1 MNKIIEFVKKELLC
15 DNSGHN
21 FQHIERVVK
30 NASYLIKHE
39 GGNEKIIITA
49 CYLHDVID
57 HKLFED
63 VDAQKV
69 KIINL
74 LIDNN
79 YLPSEIDEV
88 IAIIDSVSFSKGNVN
103 ECNNLNLKIVRDA
116 DRLDALGAIGIVRTI
131 EYGNSKNR
139 LFYEEANLDRTKIGV
154 IFKDSTNTS
163 LSHFYDKLL
172 KLKDLMH
179 TSTAKKMAEKRHKF
193 LLIFLEEFYEELN

>member
-1 MNKIIEFVKKELLC
+1 MNKIIDFVKKELSC

-21 FQHIERVVK
+21 YQHIERVVK
-30 NASYLIKHE
+30 NASYLIKYE

-57 HKLFED
+57 HKLFD
-63 VDAQKV
+63 NLDIQKD
-69 KIINL
+69 KIIKI

-79 YLPSEIDEV
+79 YLPCEIEE
-88 IAIIDSVSFSKGNVN
+88 IIDIIENVSFSKGNIN
-103 ECNNLNLKIVRDA
+103 ECDNLNLKIVRDA

-139 LFYEEANLDRTKIGV
+139 LFYEEENLDRTKIGV

-179 TSTAKKMAEKRHKF
+179 TSTAKIMAEKRHEF
-193 LLIFLEEFYEELN
+193 LLIFLEEFYREV

>member
-1 MNKIIEFVKKELLC
+1 MNKIIDFAKEELSC

-30 NASYLIKHE
+30 NASYLIKYE

-57 HKLFED
+57 HKLFD
-63 VDAQKV
+63 NLDIQKD
-69 KIINL
+69 KIIKI

-79 YLPSEIDEV
+79 YLPCEIEE
-88 IAIIDSVSFSKGNVN
+88 IIDIIENVSFSKGNIN
-103 ECNNLNLKIVRDA
+103 ECDNLNLKIVRDA

-139 LFYEEANLDRTKIGV
+139 LFYEEENLNRSNNLVK
-154 IFKDSTNTS
+154 FNNSTNTS

-179 TSTAKKMAEKRHKF
+179 TSTAKTMAAKRHEF
-193 LLIFLEEFYEELN
+193 LLIFLEEFYREV

>member
-1 MNKIIEFVKKELLC
+1 MNKIIDFVKKELSC

-21 FQHIERVVK
+21 YQHIERVVK
-30 NASYLIKHE
+30 NALYLIKYE

-57 HKLFED
+57 HKLFD
-63 VDAQKV
+63 NLDIQKD
-69 KIINL
+69 KIIKI

-79 YLPSEIDEV
+79 YLPCEIEE
-88 IAIIDSVSFSKGNVN
+88 IIDIIENVSFSKGNIN
-103 ECNNLNLKIVRDA
+103 ECDNLNLKIVRDA

-139 LFYEEANLDRTKIGV
+139 LFYEEENLNRSNNLVK
-154 IFKDSTNTS
+154 FNNSTNTS

-179 TSTAKKMAEKRHKF
+179 TSTAKTMAAKRHEF
-193 LLIFLEEFYEELN
+193 LLIFLEEFYREV

>member
-79 YLPSEIDEV
+79 YLPSEIDEI

>member
-1 MNKIIEFVKKELLC
+1 MNKIIDFVKEELSC

-30 NASYLIKHE
+30 NASYLIKYE

-57 HKLFED
+57 HKLFD
-63 VDAQKV
+63 NLDIQKD
-69 KIINL
+69 KIIKI

-79 YLPSEIDEV
+79 YLPCEIEE
-88 IAIIDSVSFSKGNVN
+88 IIDIIENVSFSKGNIN
-103 ECNNLNLKIVRDA
+103 ECDNLNLKIVRDA

-139 LFYEEANLDRTKIGV
+139 LFYEEENLNRSNNLVK
-154 IFKDSTNTS
+154 FNNSTNTS

-179 TSTAKKMAEKRHKF
+179 TSTAKTMAAKRHEF
-193 LLIFLEEFYEELN
+193 LLIFLEEFYREV

>member
-1 MNKIIEFVKKELLC
+1 MNKIIEFVKRELSC

-30 NASYLIKHE
+30 NALYLIKHE

-57 HKLFED
+57 HKLFD
-63 VDAQKV
+63 NLDFQKD
-69 KIINL
+69 KILKI

-79 YLPSEIDEV
+79 YLPCEIDE
-88 IAIIDSVSFSKGNVN
+88 IIDIIENVSFSKGHVN
-103 ECNNLNLKIVRDA
+103 ECDNLNLKIVRDA
-116 DRLDALGAIGIVRTI
+116 DRLDALGAIGVIRTI

-139 LFYEEANLDRTKIGV
+139 LFYEEENLNRCDNFVK
-154 IFKDSTNTS
+154 FNNFTNTS

-179 TSTAKKMAEKRHKF
+179 TSTAKKMAEKRHEF
-193 LLIFLEEFYEELN
+193 LLIFLEEFYREV

>member
-15 DNSGHN
+15 DKSGHN

-79 YLPSEIDEV
+79 YLPSEIDEI

-179 TSTAKKMAEKRHKF
+179 TSTAKKMAKKRHKF

>member
-1 MNKIIEFVKKELLC
+1 MNKIIDFVKKELLC

-30 NASYLIKHE
+30 NASYLIKYE

-79 YLPSEIDEV
+79 YLTSEIDEI
-88 IAIIDSVSFSKGNVN
+88 IAIIENVSFSKGNIN
-103 ECNNLNLKIVRDA
+103 ECDNLNLKIVRDA

>member
-1 MNKIIEFVKKELLC
+1 MNKIIDFVKKELSC

-30 NASYLIKHE
+30 NASYLIKYE

-57 HKLFED
+57 HKLFD
-63 VDAQKV
+63 NLDIQKD
-69 KIINL
+69 KIIKI

-79 YLPSEIDEV
+79 YLPCEIEE
-88 IAIIDSVSFSKGNVN
+88 IIDIIENVSFSKGNIN
-103 ECNNLNLKIVRDA
+103 ECDNLNLKIVRDA

-139 LFYEEANLDRTKIGV
+139 LFYEEENLNRSNNLVK
-154 IFKDSTNTS
+154 FNNSTNTS

-179 TSTAKKMAEKRHKF
+179 TSTAKTMAAKRHEF
-193 LLIFLEEFYEELN
+193 LLIFLEEFYREV